1 MKITN
6 PSIANFILHQF
17 KRDESYLNYLELTD
31 EERSIITEDNYNKLI
46 EELKLVDHII
56 TPWVTHKKS
65 LNKICAELIQ
75 EFLKSELNYSIP
87 IEDILSKYSFKK
99 FLKGEGSGY
108 CIYKVINSEKVEHLK
123 ILPAISESNGEYF
136 RLLFKIQR
144 LK

>member
-56 TPWVTHKKS
+56 TPWVTHKIS
-65 LNKICAELIQ
+65 
-75 EFLKSELNYSIP
+75 
-87 IEDILSKYSFKK
+87 
-99 FLKGEGSGY
+99 
-108 CIYKVINSEKVEHLK
+108 LK
-123 ILPAISESNGEYF
+123 IDP
-136 RLLFKIQR
+136 KIKQPNKY
-144 LK
+144 LN